1 VRAFKPVIAVGLLL
15 VAVLLVTAL
24 QLYYIKLPSVTMT
37 MRIVLVGA
45 LTINIIAL
53 LTLMFFVGKNLFK
66 LSMERRLRILGY
78 RFRTRLMAVFG
89 TLILIPSLFLFIV
102 ASGLAT
108 NYIKSIFSP
117 ETKRPLTQSIEL
129 ARLFYDLERQ
139 RLLDAARRVADGHR
153 TPRDDI
159 AVKRYERIPPAAG
172 ELIRDGF
179 DGQEG
184 TEVVTG
190 EHGDTIRAVA
200 PLRAE
205 GKVVGVVV
213 LEEMLP
219 VAISRGAEQLRDH
232 YEDYLKLESFQEPLK
247 VNYVLTLGF
256 ITVMLVFTALW
267 ISLKISQGITVPIQ
281 SLAMATEQVSSGNLD
296 VQVSTQSKD
305 EIGLLIDSFNQM
317 VRQLGDSKRSLEH
330 AYEESDR
337 RRLYLENILQNIN
350 SGVLFLD
357 GTGRIET
364 VNRAACA
371 ILKVTPEEV
380 RAKDYR
386 QFIEGLHSD
395 DLSTLVRSMEG
406 KEIRGVA
413 REVQVDLAGRS
424 ATLRVY
430 VSGIRESEHSK
441 AQGILV
447 VFDDLTD
454 VINAQKALA
463 WQEMARRLAH
473 EIKNP
478 LTPIRLSTERLV
490 KKWEQK
496 DEHFGAIFEKSAKII
511 IAEVESLGRLVD
523 AFSRY
528 GKMPEIVKSRANLT
542 ELIDSVVALYK
553 GFTNVEVSTVFDG
566 DIPPVH
572 LDKEQFKRALINV
585 IDNAIK
591 IMSSRGR
598 IEIAV
603 KSDGE
608 RVVIDIAD
616 TGPGIR
622 DDEKDKLFQP
632 YFSKTK
638 GGTGLGL
645 AIAHNI
651 ITDHGGRISVRDNK
665 PCGSIFSIEFPAG

>member
-66 LSMERRLRILGY
+66 LSMERRLKILGY

-232 YEDYLKLESFQEPLK
+232 YEDYLKLESFQNPKPRPFCDLHLLFEPRSRRCFFHGPDQNPREGDDLFQRGVTDLGAENHALECTAVEKVQHGMDDPDQFLPVMESLRLNKKSTFGDPELQFGLQLQPGDRFPKPFHAHLDELVVVLMDPHRLNQAVEVLK
-247 VNYVLTLGF
+247 
-256 ITVMLVFTALW
+256 
-267 ISLKISQGITVPIQ
+267 Q
-281 SLAMATEQVSSGNLD
+281 
-296 VQVSTQSKD
+296 
-305 EIGLLIDSFNQM
+305 GLLPGCQF
-317 VRQLGDSKRSLEH
+317 
-330 AYEESDR
+330 DR
-337 RRLYLENILQNIN
+337 F
-350 SGVLFLD
+350 SG
-357 GTGRIET
+357 
-364 VNRAACA
+364 
-371 ILKVTPEEV
+371 
-380 RAKDYR
+380 
-386 QFIEGLHSD
+386 
-395 DLSTLVRSMEG
+395 
-406 KEIRGVA
+406 
-413 REVQVDLAGRS
+413 
-424 ATLRVY
+424 
-430 VSGIRESEHSK
+430 
-441 AQGILV
+441 
-447 VFDDLTD
+447 
-454 VINAQKALA
+454 
-463 WQEMARRLAH
+463 
-473 EIKNP
+473 
-478 LTPIRLSTERLV
+478 
-490 KKWEQK
+490 
-496 DEHFGAIFEKSAKII
+496 
-511 IAEVESLGRLVD
+511 
-523 AFSRY
+523 
-528 GKMPEIVKSRANLT
+528 
-542 ELIDSVVALYK
+542 
-553 GFTNVEVSTVFDG
+553 
-566 DIPPVH
+566 
-572 LDKEQFKRALINV
+572 
-585 IDNAIK
+585 
-591 IMSSRGR
+591 
-598 IEIAV
+598 
-603 KSDGE
+603 
-608 RVVIDIAD
+608 
-616 TGPGIR
+616 
-622 DDEKDKLFQP
+622 
-632 YFSKTK
+632 
-638 GGTGLGL
+638 
-645 AIAHNI
+645 
-651 ITDHGGRISVRDNK
+651 
-665 PCGSIFSIEFPAG
+665 